1 MDGGGTRELKG
12 SRAAPDFKDM
22 TPETDKAKISR
33 LQSENEFL
41 KEIIRN
47 QYKKALEALHF
58 INKGDIEKIID
69 PPEPENTRTN
79 FTPEF

>member
-1 MDGGGTRELKG
+1 MTRFEGLKVT
-12 SRAAPDFKDM
+12 PDFKDM

-41 KEIIRN
+41 KEIVRN

-58 INKGDIEKIID
+58 INKGDIQKIID
-69 PPEPENTRTN
+69 PPEPDETRTD

>member
-12 SRAAPDFKDM
+12 SRATPDFKDM
-22 TPETDKAKISR
+22 TETDKAKISR

-58 INKGDIEKIID
+58 INKGDIQKIID
-69 PPEPENTRTN
+69 PPEPDETRTD
-79 FTPEF
+79 FKPEF

>member
-1 MDGGGTRELKG
+1 LTRFEGLKVT
-12 SRAAPDFKDM
+12 PDFKDM

-41 KEIIRN
+41 KEIVRN

-58 INKGDIEKIID
+58 INKGDIQKIID
-69 PPEPENTRTN
+69 PPEPDETRTD

>member
-1 MDGGGTRELKG
+1 
-12 SRAAPDFKDM
+12 M

-41 KEIIRN
+41 KEIVRN

-58 INKGDIEKIID
+58 INKGDIQKIID

>member
-1 MDGGGTRELKG
+1 MDGGGRQGFEGLKV
-12 SRAAPDFKDM
+12 APDFKDM

-41 KEIIRN
+41 KEIVRN

-58 INKGDIEKIID
+58 INKGDIEKIIN
-69 PPEPENTRTN
+69 PPEPDETRID
-79 FTPEF
+79 FKPEF

>member
-1 MDGGGTRELKG
+1 LTRFEGLKVT
-12 SRAAPDFKDM
+12 PDFKDM

-33 LQSENEFL
+33 LQSENDFL

-47 QYKKALEALHF
+47 QYRKALEALHF
-58 INKGDIEKIID
+58 INKGDIEKIIN
-69 PPEPENTRTN
+69 PPPPNETRID

>member
-1 MDGGGTRELKG
+1 
-12 SRAAPDFKDM
+12 M

-41 KEIIRN
+41 KEIVRN

-58 INKGDIEKIID
+58 INKGDIQKIID
-69 PPEPENTRTN
+69 PPEPDETRTD

>member
-1 MDGGGTRELKG
+1 MKG
-12 SRAAPDFKDM
+12 LRAAPDFKDM
-22 TPETDKAKISR
+22 TPETDKAKINR

-69 PPEPENTRTN
+69 PPKPDDTRTE

>member
-1 MDGGGTRELKG
+1 MEK
-12 SRAAPDFKDM
+12 
-22 TPETDKAKISR
+22 ETDKAKIRR
-33 LQSENEFL
+33 LQSENDFL

-58 INKGDIEKIID
+58 INMGDIEKIIN
-69 PPEPENTRTN
+69 PPEPDNTRTE

>member
-1 MDGGGTRELKG
+1 MTRFEGLKVT
-12 SRAAPDFKDM
+12 PDFKDM

-41 KEIIRN
+41 KEIVRN

-58 INKGDIEKIID
+58 INKGDIEKIIN
-69 PPEPENTRTN
+69 PPEPDETRTD

>member
-1 MDGGGTRELKG
+1 
-12 SRAAPDFKDM
+12 M
-22 TPETDKAKISR
+22 TPETDKAKITR

-58 INKGDIEKIID
+58 INKGDIQRIID
-69 PPEPENTRTN
+69 PPEPDNTRTD
-79 FTPEF
+79 FKPEF

>member
-1 MDGGGTRELKG
+1 LDGGGRQGFEGLKV
-12 SRAAPDFKDM
+12 APDFKDM

-33 LQSENEFL
+33 LKSENEFL
-41 KEIIRN
+41 KEIVRN

-58 INKGDIEKIID
+58 INKGDIEKIIN
-69 PPEPENTRTN
+69 PPEPDETRID

>member
-1 MDGGGTRELKG
+1 MGGGSTKELKG
-12 SRAAPDFKDM
+12 LRATPKFKDM

-58 INKGDIEKIID
+58 INKGDIQRIID
-69 PPEPENTRTN
+69 PPKPENTRTN
-79 FTPEF
+79 FTSEF

>member
-1 MDGGGTRELKG
+1 
-12 SRAAPDFKDM
+12 M
-22 TPETDKAKISR
+22 TPETDKAKINR

-41 KEIIRN
+41 KEIIRL

-58 INKGDIEKIID
+58 I
-69 PPEPENTRTN
+69 PPPPDNTRTE

>member
-1 MDGGGTRELKG
+1 LTRFEGLKVT
-12 SRAAPDFKDM
+12 PDFKDM

-41 KEIIRN
+41 KEIVRN

-58 INKGDIEKIID
+58 INKGDIEKIIN
-69 PPEPENTRTN
+69 PPEPDETRTD

>member
-1 MDGGGTRELKG
+1 
-12 SRAAPDFKDM
+12 M
-22 TPETDKAKISR
+22 TPENDKAKIRR

-58 INKGDIEKIID
+58 INKGDIQKIID
-69 PPEPENTRTN
+69 PPAPENTRTE

>member
-1 MDGGGTRELKG
+1 
-12 SRAAPDFKDM
+12 M
-22 TPETDKAKISR
+22 TPENDKAKIRR

-58 INKGDIEKIID
+58 INKGDIQKIID
-69 PPEPENTRTN
+69 PPEPDETRTD